1 MIMGHANCESCD
13 QQKNDHQS
21 AILDRI
27 HLKLCTLIHFMI
39 VYKFPIHYVY
49 KLWSWVMQ
57 IVKVVIFGK
66 IQQKND
72 RQSAILD
79 RIHLK
84 FCTLMQSVIV
94 YMFPIDYVS
103 EWRRVKEIFR
113 FFFVFSIF
121 SQLDFM
127 TYYKFAIH
135 YIM

>member
-1 MIMGHANCESCD
+1 
-13 QQKNDHQS
+13 
-21 AILDRI
+21 
-27 HLKLCTLIHFMI
+27 
-39 VYKFPIHYVY
+39 
-49 KLWSWVMQ
+49 MQ

-103 EWRRVKEIFR
+103 E
-113 FFFVFSIF
+113 
-121 SQLDFM
+121 
-127 TYYKFAIH
+127 
-135 YIM
+135 